1 MEYSPSLHERALMS
15 AQNVQND
22 LVYGKTN
29 FVNNNETIASTAM
42 NNLQNRTL
50 LHQNIVDRM
59 KRSIII
65 RRDPRV
71 QESIT
76 LNSL

>member
-1 MEYSPSLHERALMS
+1 
-15 AQNVQND
+15 
-22 LVYGKTN
+22 
-29 FVNNNETIASTAM
+29 M

-50 LHQNIVDRM
+50 LHQNTVDRM
-59 KRSIII
+59 KRSIIV